1 MLRTFEA
8 VPNPAVEP
16 VPATPGAVLVDVVLL
31 TADPELFQSTKLA
44 VGERNPVWRA
54 RTAEEA
60 ADLLITG
67 RCGVLVLDTATVS
80 QQADTLIEQIVEQF
94 PNVVVCVA
102 GTRDDEPLLAPL
114 ISNGL
119 VYRFMHKPTSARR
132 AGMFLQAAIKRHVE
146 LRDGKDAGDPLTPI
160 LRGLRRPTAG
170 MPRGY
175 LALIGV
181 VALALT
187 APLFLGDDTDS
198 SASAHVNTPPA
209 TGTAVQKPRR
219 STAANPVLSRAR
231 AALQAGRLEAPEGR
245 NALDLF
251 QAVLLAQPE
260 QAEAQASLA
269 RTIDLLLARAKQE
282 ADAGRETEAI
292 RLVQRV
298 LGVAPDHEAAR
309 ALARQLDP
317 GDTPSR
323 QLSSEQEAEVEA
335 MLAAQSTAGGEPE
348 PDTAAAST
356 PRTLEEIEAALA
368 KLPGPVSK
376 LDEPASAQPAAAQPP
391 PVAPIVRPDPLRPR
405 VINPPTTLQHIPTYA
420 REPAQRLPIAGT
432 SRPKASPPSEPIAD
446 TGPVRAP
453 APAVVDAN

>member
-1 MLRTFEA
+1 MLRPFEA
-8 VPNPAVEP
+8 VPKPAVEP

-31 TADPELFQSTKLA
+31 TADPELLQATKLA
-44 VGERNPVWRA
+44 VGERNPIWRA

-67 RCGVLVLDTATVS
+67 RCGVLVVDTAALS
-80 QQADTLIEQIVEQF
+80 QQPDTLIEQIVEQF
-94 PNVVVCVA
+94 PDVVVCVA

-146 LRDGKDAGDPLTPI
+146 RRDGKDAGDPLTPI

-175 LALIGV
+175 LALIGI

-187 APLFLGDDTDS
+187 VPLFLGDDTDS
-198 SASAHVNTPPA
+198 SARAHVNTPPA
-209 TGTAVQKPRR
+209 AAAARKPGG

-251 QAVLLAQPE
+251 QAVLLAQPD

-298 LGVAPDHEAAR
+298 LGVAPDHQAAQ
-309 ALARQLDP
+309 AMARRLDP

-323 QLSSEQEAEVEA
+323 QLSNEQEAEVEA
-335 MLAAQSTAGGEPE
+335 MIAAQSAAG
-348 PDTAAAST
+348 AAEEAGVGVEST
-356 PRTLEEIEAALA
+356 PRTLEEIQAALA

-376 LDEPASAQPAAAQPP
+376 LDPPAGARPAAMQPTANA
-391 PVAPIVRPDPLRPR
+391 PVVRADPLRPR
-405 VINPPTTLQHIPTYA
+405 VINPPSTLQHIPTYA
-420 REPAQRLPIAGT
+420 REPAEALPIAGS
-432 SRPKASPPSEPIAD
+432 SRPKAQPQPEPIAD
-446 TGPVRAP
+446 AGPLP
-453 APAVVDAN
+453 ASTPAVVNPN